1 MGEAVGQ
8 IVGKVLESLLKAR
21 RAGLS
26 RAEAERE
33 LAHQAERGELVSD
46 ELWASLGNYVDTTRD
61 FERGGA

>member
-21 RAGLS
+21 QAGLS
-26 RAEAERE
+26 RADAEKR
-33 LAHQAERGELVSD
+33 LAMQAERGELVSD
-46 ELWASLGNYVDTTRD
+46 ELWESLGDYVDTTRD